1 MRATRLAVLVA
12 IAACGGPETTS
23 FRTTDRGDNS
33 DRAGPPAAAYDVR
46 IAERATA
53 NVHVW
58 TNGGYIG
65 ASDEPMT
72 HVGFEIRNTGVQP
85 IVFDAESLRVVAF
98 DRNGAPLPPVEFVA
112 VTPLGPAQVA
122 IAGNATVMLDGYFK
136 LPVRPRVVDS
146 MRVRWSLRAGPAS
159 HDEITTFIRDDA
171 FPVADPPKP
180 PELPGVTR
188 ANS

>member
-1 MRATRLAVLVA
+1 MRATRVAVLVA

-23 FRTTDRGDNS
+23 FRTTDRGDNT
-33 DRAGPPAAAYDVR
+33 DRAGPPAAAYDVHG
-46 IAERATA
+46 A

-65 ASDEPMT
+65 SSDEPMT
-72 HVGFEIRNTGVQP
+72 HVGFEIRNTSAQP
-85 IVFDAESLRVVAF
+85 IVFDGDALQLVAF
-98 DRNGAPLPPVEFVA
+98 DRNGAPLPPVAFA
-112 VTPLGPAQVA
+112 AITPLGPSQIA
-122 IAGNATVMLDGYFK
+122 IAHDATVTFDAYFK

-146 MRVRWSLRAGPAS
+146 MRVHWSLRAGAAS
-159 HDEITTFIRDDA
+159 HGEVTTFVRDDA
-171 FPVADPPKP
+171 FPVVDPPKP